1 MIVDV
6 LCNQCGASLAVPLVT
21 GAPWPNISTIC
32 QKCEEGMMC
41 VSDMP
46 LAETDTT
53 PPHSAFATHQV
64 PTIELEPRMGE
75 PSGTFSGFLNRISP
89 SIIAGEIIAERGE
102 EGILHDE
109 LVEEFLRRSDRISSA
124 TEKFERRKGI
134 SRGQRISDGFPS
146 EGSTDSSVLI
156 TLKST
161 IGSNRKAW
169 SSVSGIGNGFLRDT
183 NLLEVVPLDDGFD
196 LEGIYSIGSR
206 VRVRDSDHPLFN
218 IDRAV
223 GAGLYGRLME
233 ANNDWDFPFV
243 TDSTDPPG
251 IPMPQY
257 LEDDIVRLL
266 LKHIEETSPQE
277 YEWLREIVLMIT
289 NSPPEGWDSNN
300 YAPVVTQK
308 LFTDEDFTPCRWN
321 DFAGRSLTDMY
332 RIKGMERAQG
342 KRLPLDQV
350 EDFAMERMEAHIN
363 AKLGGALGRLKEM
376 GIIYPV
382 KSGRRKNFR
391 PTRRAGW
398 LQ

>member
-1 MIVDV
+1 
-6 LCNQCGASLAVPLVT
+6 GASLAVPLVT

-64 PTIELEPRMGE
+64 PTIELEPRRGE

-146 EGSTDSSVLI
+146 KGSTDSSVLI

-169 SSVSGIGNGFLRDT
+169 STKNGIGNGFLRDT
-183 NLLEVVPLDDGFD
+183 NLLEAVSLNDGFD
-196 LEGIYSIGSR
+196 MEGIYGIHSN
-206 VRVRDSDHPLFN
+206 VRLRDSGHPLFN
-218 IDRAV
+218 I
-223 GAGLYGRLME
+223 GLYGRLME
-233 ANNDWDFPFV
+233 ADNDWDFNV
-243 TDSTDPPG
+243 IYDPSEPRG
-251 IPMPQY
+251 IPMPLY
-257 LEDDIVRLL
+257 LEDDTVRLL
-266 LKHIEETSPQE
+266 LKHIEETAPQE
-277 YEWLREIVLMIT
+277 YEWLREIVLKIT
-289 NSPPEGWDSNN
+289 N
-300 YAPVVTQK
+300 
-308 LFTDEDFTPCRWN
+308 
-321 DFAGRSLTDMY
+321 
-332 RIKGMERAQG
+332 
-342 KRLPLDQV
+342 
-350 EDFAMERMEAHIN
+350 
-363 AKLGGALGRLKEM
+363 
-376 GIIYPV
+376 
-382 KSGRRKNFR
+382 
-391 PTRRAGW
+391 
-398 LQ
+398 